1 MGRGLKERWHFLKG
15 SKKICRYLQSLL
27 LWVWYLDSN
36 LSFFC
41 VQQLRTVVAENLPDD
56 HSHQN
61 IEKIFNVAGWFVHF
75 LISLLHPFNSLPL
88 IFFINSVKTIRICH
102 PQDPSTRSKV
112 DSIISTKVNRM
123 HIYVYIIYIFI
134 WFLDFDLVYW
144 SCMHSLSLKILMQQR
159 KQYVIYGFFFQIISV
174 TLNWY
179 NTYSLTSSGGDVKW
193 PKELEERLASS
204 MLVEAFCKCLVFT
217 QIMLQFIYIYMK

>member
-1 MGRGLKERWHFLKG
+1 MAFSERVKEDLQVSTIIIVVGLIFRFKFIL
-15 SKKICRYLQSLL
+15 
-27 LWVWYLDSN
+27 
-36 LSFFC
+36 FC

-123 HIYVYIIYIFI
+123 HIYVYIYIHMVSWLWFGVLKLHALVEFENPDAAEKAVCYI
-134 WFLDFDLVYW
+134 WFLLSNYLCNFELVQ
-144 SCMHSLSLKILMQQR
+144 HL
-159 KQYVIYGFFFQIISV
+159 FF
-174 TLNWY
+174 N
-179 NTYSLTSSGGDVKW
+179 
-193 PKELEERLASS
+193 
-204 MLVEAFCKCLVFT
+204 
-217 QIMLQFIYIYMK
+217 FIRWRC